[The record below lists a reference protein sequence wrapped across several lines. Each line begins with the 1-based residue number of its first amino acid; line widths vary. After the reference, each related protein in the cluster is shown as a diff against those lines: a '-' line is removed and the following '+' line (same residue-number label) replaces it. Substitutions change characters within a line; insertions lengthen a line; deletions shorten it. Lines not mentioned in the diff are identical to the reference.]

1 MKLFL
6 DFFPIAIFVGVYSWS
21 ADPNPM
27 YPAVQA
33 LMVAT
38 VIQNI
43 ATRLITGKFE
53 KLHLWTLVITLIF
66 GTMTLVFRDPAF
78 IFWKASIL
86 VWATSLVFLYRQFI
100 LKKILLK
107 ELFSKAIDEDVQV
120 PEVIWSKLNIM
131 WSTAYFLFGFLN
143 IYIAYEY
150 SEAFWVKFKLF
161 GLMGL
166 NLVLLGYILYKIFP
180 YMPMEEAGSKPI
192 EDESAT
198 TSVLGSDNS
207 SDTGSDNKPNSR
219 LKEKKNDE

>member
-1 MKLFL
+1 MKLLL
-6 DFFPIAIFVGVYSWS
+6 DFFPIAIFVGIYSWS
-21 ADPNPM
+21 SDPHPM

-33 LMVAT
+33 LMIAT

-86 VWATSLVFLYRQFI
+86 VWATSLVFIYRQFV

-107 ELFSKAIDEDVQV
+107 ELFSKAIDEEMEV
-120 PEVIWSKLNIM
+120 PESIWKSLNIL
-131 WSTAYFLFGFLN
+131 WSSVYFLFGFLN

-166 NLVLLGYILYKIFP
+166 NLVLLGYIMYKIFP
-180 YMPMEEAGSKPI
+180 YMPMELEGDSDAI
-192 EDESAT
+192 EQDSETNNANT
-198 TSVLGSDNS
+198 
-207 SDTGSDNKPNSR
+207 NK
-219 LKEKKNDE
+219 LDEKKNDE

>member
-6 DFFPIAIFVGVYSWS
+6 DFFPIAIFVGVYGWS
-21 ADPNPM
+21 SDPHPM
-27 YPAVQA
+27 YPAVMA

-38 VIQNI
+38 AIQNI

-66 GTMTLVFRDPAF
+66 GTMTLIFRDPAF

-86 VWATSLVFLYRQFI
+86 VWATSLVFIYRQFI

-107 ELFSKAIDEDVQV
+107 EIFSKAIDEEMDV
-120 PEVIWSKLNIM
+120 PEPIWSNLNIL
-131 WSTAYFLFGFLN
+131 WSSAYFLFGFLN
-143 IYIAYEY
+143 IYIAYGY

-166 NLVLLGYILYKIFP
+166 NLVLLGYIMYKIFP
-180 YMPMEEAGSKPI
+180 YLPI
-192 EDESAT
+192 EEEKPDII
-198 TSVLGSDNS
+198 DNS
-207 SDTGSDNKPNSR
+207 NEPDKAE
-219 LKEKKNDE
+219 EKKHEQ

>member
-1 MKLFL
+1 MKLLL
-6 DFFPIAIFVGVYSWS
+6 DFFPIAIFVGIYSWS
-21 ADPNPM
+21 SDPHPM

-33 LMVAT
+33 LMIAT

-86 VWATSLVFLYRQFI
+86 VWATSLVFVYRQFV

-107 ELFSKAIDEDVQV
+107 ELFSKAIDEEMEV
-120 PEVIWSKLNIM
+120 PESIWKSLNIL
-131 WSTAYFLFGFLN
+131 WSSAYFLFGFLN

-166 NLVLLGYILYKIFP
+166 NLILLGYIMYKIFP
-180 YMPMEEAGSKPI
+180 YMPMELEGDSDAI
-192 EDESAT
+192 EQDSETNNANT
-198 TSVLGSDNS
+198 
-207 SDTGSDNKPNSR
+207 NK
-219 LKEKKNDE
+219 LEEKKNDE